1 MERILI
7 NLIRILREIQD
18 LIPIKQEQAAMKKI
32 SRKTKRIIGNEKY
45 DCSHK
50 SNKMAEDAFDEISRC
65 TEQNNEKMKNMR
77 GELRDKN
84 H

>member
-1 MERILI
+1 
-7 NLIRILREIQD
+7 
-18 LIPIKQEQAAMKKI
+18 
-32 SRKTKRIIGNEKY
+32 
-45 DCSHK
+45 
-50 SNKMAEDAFDEISRC
+50 MAEDAFDEISRC